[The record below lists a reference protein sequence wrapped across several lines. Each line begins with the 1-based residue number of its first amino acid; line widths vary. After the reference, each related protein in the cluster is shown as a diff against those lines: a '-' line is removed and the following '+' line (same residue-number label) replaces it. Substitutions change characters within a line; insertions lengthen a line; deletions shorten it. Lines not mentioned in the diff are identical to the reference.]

1 MSYLWLRYLHL
12 GAAII
17 FVGVHGAS
25 MVVLYVIR
33 GEKDRERIQGL
44 LGFSAKT
51 VIPMYVSIGLVVVTG
66 VLVGQEIGAFQRG
79 WGWWSLV
86 LLAVVTILMF
96 FIAKPIHRRVHAAC
110 ELRPSGAPR
119 VSDEELAVI
128 LKSPQV
134 HLVTAIG
141 VAGVAGLVYLMT
153 FKPV

>member
-25 MVVLYVIR
+25 MVVFYVIR
-33 GEKDRERIQGL
+33 GEKDRGRIQDL

-51 VIPMYVSIGLVVVTG
+51 VIPMYISIGLVVVTG
-66 VLVGQEIGAFQRG
+66 ILVGQEIGAFERG

-96 FIAKPIHRRVHAAC
+96 FIAKPIHRRIHDAC
-110 ELRPSGAPR
+110 EYRPSGKPR
-119 VSDEELAVI
+119 VSDEELGLI
-128 LKSPQV
+128 LRSPQV
-134 HLVTAIG
+134 HLVSAIG
-141 VAGVAGLVYLMT
+141 VAGVAALVYLMT
-153 FKPV
+153 FKPF

>member
-12 GAAII
+12 GSAII

-25 MVVLYVIR
+25 MVVFYVIR
-33 GEKDRERIQGL
+33 NEKDRERIQDL

-51 VIPMYVSIGLVVVTG
+51 VIPMYISVGLVVVTG
-66 VLVGQEIGAFQRG
+66 ILVGQKIGAFRQG

-96 FIAKPIHRRVHAAC
+96 LIAKPIHRRINAAC
-110 ELRPSGAPR
+110 EYRPSGKPR
-119 VSDEELAVI
+119 VSDEELALI

-141 VAGVAGLVYLMT
+141 VAGVAALVYLMT
-153 FKPV
+153 FKPF